1 MATHHGRPG
10 GRGRELL
17 LLLLTVLAS
26 ILLIGGGFLFPL
38 ILTQATETGSS
49 FFASKAGAALGFLG
63 SALLWRKLLTYYRYD
78 GHTLRPLKEEKTAT
92 SDNGSETNEG

>member
-26 ILLIGGGFLFPL
+26 VLLIGGGFLLPL
-38 ILTQATETGSS
+38 IGTQATDTGSS
-49 FFASKAGAALGFLG
+49 FFASKAGAALGFLV
-63 SALLWRKLLTYYRYD
+63 SAMLWQKLLAHYRYD
-78 GHTLRPLKEEKTAT
+78 ANTLRPLREENTAT
-92 SDNGSETNEG
+92 SNNGSKAKEE

>member
-26 ILLIGGGFLFPL
+26 ILLIGGGFLLPL
-38 ILTQATETGSS
+38 IWTEVTETGSS

-78 GHTLRPLKEEKTAT
+78 GHTVRPLKEEKTAT